1 MSFPAEVLAE
11 VEAWVEAPGID
22 DPSLRDLTSL
32 ALVTI
37 DYERSNDLD
46 QALFVERSG
55 DGFVVWYALADAA
68 YYVRPGSALF
78 AEAALRGASFYLPGL
93 TVPMLP
99 AQLSEGIVSLNPG
112 EDRRA
117 LVFRLQLHADG
128 KVDQT
133 ELIRAR
139 IHSRAKL
146 TYAGVQAFVDNGS
159 DHAPAAAAHAESLH
173 LLAVVGE
180 LRIARAEDR
189 DVVHYDRVHAETSVA
204 GPGAEVLAITAT
216 ERNRVQ
222 RWNEQVSL
230 LTNIEG
236 ARFLRAASDQGT
248 GLAGLFKVHPPP
260 TASELDD
267 FAGAVRDLADTLGLE
282 STWWWSRDAES
293 LAKYVDRL
301 PDQGQGWRLARALQR
316 QAMIMG
322 EPSRFAVAAGPH
334 HGIGAAAYSRFSAP
348 MREIV
353 GILTHHLAIH
363 QLAGTPL
370 SDSGISREL
379 VDDAVI
385 TGNRAQT
392 TQKRLT
398 RDANRLA
405 MDQLFAAEL
414 QSAVDER
421 PVRTATVM
429 GMTEQKIYL
438 QLDQPPVAVK
448 LYIADQ
454 EGFLGA
460 RLERVNRVHVRTD
473 TLDLR
478 IGDQARVRVRE
489 LSKRRDRWVL
499 ELLPA
504 APAKL

>member
-1 MSFPAEVLAE
+1 MSFPAPVLAE
-11 VEAWVEAPGID
+11 VEAWVATPGID
-22 DPSLRDLTSL
+22 DPSLRDLTTL
-32 ALVTI
+32 PFITI
-37 DYERSNDLD
+37 DYERSQDLD

-112 EDRRA
+112 ADRRA
-117 LVFRLQLHADG
+117 LVFRMQLHADG
-128 KVDQT
+128 DVDRT

-146 TYAGVQAFVDNGS
+146 TYAGVQAYADGGAEHPFASEVY
-159 DHAPAAAAHAESLH
+159 AESLQ
-173 LLAVVGE
+173 LLGVVGE
-180 LRIARAEDR
+180 LRITRAEDR

-204 GPGAEVLAITAT
+204 GADAGLVINAGR
-216 ERNRVQ
+216 RNRVEK
-222 RWNEQVSL
+222 WNEQVSL

-236 ARFLRAASDQGT
+236 ARFLRAVSDQGT
-248 GLAGLFKVHPPP
+248 GLAGLFKVHPAP
-260 TASELDD
+260 TESELAD
-267 FAGAVRDLADTLGLE
+267 FAAAVGDLVDTLGLE
-282 STWWWSRDAES
+282 ATWRWSRDSES

-301 PDQGQGWRLARALQR
+301 PDQGPGWRLARALQR

-322 EPSRFAVAAGPH
+322 EPSRFAVTAAPH

-353 GILTHHLAIH
+353 GILTHHVAIH
-363 QLAGTPL
+363 QLAGVPL
-370 SDSGISREL
+370 ADSGISRAL
-379 VDDAVI
+379 VDDAVVS
-385 TGNRAQT
+385 GNRAQT
-392 TQKRLT
+392 TQKQVT

-405 MDQLFAAEL
+405 MDQLFTAEL
-414 QSAVDER
+414 QAHLEER
-421 PVRTATVM
+421 PIRTATVM
-429 GMTEQKIYL
+429 GMTEQKLYL

-448 LYIADQ
+448 LYIPDQ
-454 EGFLGA
+454 EGFLGT
-460 RLERVNRVHVRTD
+460 RLERVNRLHLRSETI
-473 TLDLR
+473 DLR
-478 IGDQARVRVRE
+478 VGDQACVRVRE

-499 ELLPA
+499 ELLPGTSG
-504 APAKL
+504 